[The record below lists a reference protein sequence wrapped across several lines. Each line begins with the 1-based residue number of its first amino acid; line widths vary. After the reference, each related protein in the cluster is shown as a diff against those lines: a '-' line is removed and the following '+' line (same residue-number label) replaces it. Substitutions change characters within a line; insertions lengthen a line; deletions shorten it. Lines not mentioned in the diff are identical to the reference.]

1 MEKLTIEL
9 QQNELEWIDD
19 LRKTDL
25 AITLKPFE
33 KIPMSIKDKDG
44 NSRDK
49 DRRRFAVS
57 NGVKLTGSLPF
68 SLGPSKDKRSDASII
83 WILPE
88 GVRSAISESTDK
100 LSAFKLEV
108 GQQTSENGE
117 VTFREADA
125 YGWATA
131 LKVRIRQVIPSKAP
145 APSSDPPQPPKL
157 NEMVYE
163 IEGADAEG
171 VLLLQEILRRAGP
184 KLDDSFI
191 KEVRILYPAKAA
203 LASKDPAGISAFVLQ
218 TNLSTLTSPRSSTAA
233 SLAPTAG
240 PVVSK
245 LEMLRLLLQASIVRS
260 GGYYLFYRTN
270 DPVEGFPGEIFD
282 NGTAEITFL
291 VTFDFQIPDRVASFV
306 NRAFVDDEGL
316 LSGAKLFATALDLF
330 VKQPLLPPGHTGF
343 VVRRA
348 QPTWEL
354 RDQTG
359 QLQIDPPLPQQL
371 QFLYSL
377 LACRVAED
385 ASFRESVE
393 VPADGP
399 EGRLERFR

>member
-1 MEKLTIEL
+1 MPKGCSSC
-9 QQNELEWIDD
+9 
-19 LRKTDL
+19 RKYFGEPDQSWMTR
-25 AITLKPFE
+25 
-33 KIPMSIKDKDG
+33 S
-44 NSRDK
+44 SR
-49 DRRRFAVS
+49 
-57 NGVKLTGSLPF
+57 
-68 SLGPSKDKRSDASII
+68 
-83 WILPE
+83 
-88 GVRSAISESTDK
+88 RSASS
-100 LSAFKLEV
+100 
-108 GQQTSENGE
+108 
-117 VTFREADA
+117 
-125 YGWATA
+125 
-131 LKVRIRQVIPSKAP
+131 IPKR
-145 APSSDPPQPPKL
+145 
-157 NEMVYE
+157 M
-163 IEGADAEG
+163 
-171 VLLLQEILRRAGP
+171 
-184 KLDDSFI
+184 
-191 KEVRILYPAKAA
+191 AA

-240 PVVSK
+240 PVISK

-359 QLQIDPPLPQQL
+359 R
-371 QFLYSL
+371 
-377 LACRVAED
+377 CR
-385 ASFRESVE
+385 
-393 VPADGP
+393 
-399 EGRLERFR
+399 